1 MYAVEDCDL
10 SCVEELLEGLLK
22 LSSRSELELSDA
34 AWAFPRCGFSAG

>member
-1 MYAVEDCDL
+1 MQQRTVIYLV
-10 SCVEELLEGLLK
+10 LLEGLLK